1 MFGMLKKKF
10 KGLTDKVFGKS
21 EEKAKEVSEENV
33 VSEKEIVDDSSVKE
47 PEVSSKEIEE
57 KSIENKIETKEP
69 EVVKTSEPEVKDVKE
84 IKKIKDVK
92 ESEKIEN
99 VNFDTLNLGQK
110 EKAFENLKEDIE
122 SDIKLDISEN
132 QEVIEKDIE
141 VKKESNVSKEEKEI
155 APSGHSFTKKELE
168 EGYERKID
176 SSSKEYDELSS
187 KKKEDIKKGVSTSIK
202 SLFSSKVKLSEADI
216 NSFLEDFEFSLLEAD
231 VSIDASQAI
240 VSSLKEK
247 LKNSS
252 FSKKNLME
260 DIKEVIKKSLL
271 SELDINCDID
281 SYLPKN
287 KKPLIILFI
296 GPNGAGKT
304 TTISKFAKRYKDE
317 GKKIVLSSSDTF
329 RAGSIDQLQEHA
341 NRIGVKIIKQNYGSD
356 PAAVAFDAVT
366 SAKANDFDVVLIDT
380 AGRQD
385 TNSNLLKELEKIKR
399 VVKPDL
405 TIYIGE
411 SQTGQTI
418 VEQISKFDKDIG
430 LDGVILTKID
440 TDPKGGVAISI
451 LNELKKPIFYIGT
464 GQNYEDL
471 EKFSPNYIINRI
483 V

>member
-21 EEKAKEVSEENV
+21 EEKAKEVSEEKEV
-33 VSEKEIVDDSSVKE
+33 FEKEPVIEVVEEKPIEKVKV
-47 PEVSSKEIEE
+47 PSKETVEE
-57 KSIENKIETKEP
+57 KVEDKPVESKIESKIESEEKLVVKQSETKENLIKDTIN
-69 EVVKTSEPEVKDVKE
+69 VGQKDV
-84 IKKIKDVK
+84 
-92 ESEKIEN
+92 S
-99 VNFDTLNLGQK
+99 
-110 EKAFENLKEDIE
+110 FENLKEDIE
-122 SDIKLDISEN
+122 SDIKLDFSENKEVTKKISE
-132 QEVIEKDIE
+132 VIDEP
-141 VKKESNVSKEEKEI
+141 KKEPEKEI

-176 SSSKEYDELSS
+176 SSSKEYEELSS

-202 SLFSSKVKLSEADI
+202 SLFSSKIKLSETDI

-252 FSKKNLME
+252 FSKKNLMD

-271 SELDINCDID
+271 SELGIDCDIEK
-281 SYLPKN
+281 YLPKD

-304 TTISKFAKRYKDE
+304 TTIAKFAKRYKDE

-399 VVKPDL
+399 VVKPNL

-471 EKFSPNYIINRI
+471 EKFSPSYIINRI